1 MLFKESV
8 GVLALVLEEVA
19 GVELGADVGL
29 GVAHDDRLRA
39 GLVELQHV
47 LGVFTELGVLVLLQ
61 LALAHSVLVPLDME
75 IFIEYEEEIVPTG
88 DLEEFDGLRVMD
100 DTEFGQLIRLYGQE
114 TYLVLGVISG
124 MDEYEHVVPLGF
136 LYLPIL
142 SHHWDN

>member
-1 MLFKESV
+1 M
-8 GVLALVLEEVA
+8 VLEEVA

-100 DTEFGQLIRLYGQE
+100 DPEFGQLIRLYGQE
-114 TYLVLGVISG
+114 TYLVL
-124 MDEYEHVVPLGF
+124 
-136 LYLPIL
+136 
-142 SHHWDN
+142 SHSNIAKNRFMFEFYV